1 MNTTPL
7 ANTLTDVVNGHLG
20 AFLAKPFE
28 AVDATTKVGA
38 LKTGEVVN
46 TYLRFGVEVN
56 PDDRTVKYV
65 GKGLPPADPAR
76 ATLFVLRRFSDP
88 DARLD
93 GVAMRQSSEGDLSVQ
108 LVHCVSAEGEFAV
121 PVDVLGQ
128 FLERGVVSTAYLG
141 ALGLFT
147 NLCDGG
153 LDQDLARRLAREAFE
168 LYAPLFEQ
176 YGVADFF
183 EPGSGADDDNDDN

>member
-1 MNTTPL
+1 MNTTSL
-7 ANTLTDVVNGHLG
+7 ANTLTDVVNGHLSTY
-20 AFLAKPFE
+20 LAKPLE
-28 AVDATTKVGA
+28 SVDATTKVGA
-38 LKTGEVVN
+38 MKTGEVVN
-46 TYLRFGVEVN
+46 TSLRFGVEVN

-76 ATLFVLRRFSDP
+76 ATLFVLRRFSHP

-93 GVAMRQSSEGDLSVQ
+93 GVALRQSSNGNLSVQ
-108 LVHCVSAEGEFAV
+108 LVHCVSTEGEFTV

-128 FLERGVVSTAYLG
+128 VLERGVVSTAYLA

-153 LDQDLARRLAREAFE
+153 LDQKLARGLARDAFE
-168 LYAPLFEQ
+168 LYSPLFEQ

-183 EPGSGADDDNDDN
+183 EPDRDDDDNDAD